1 MQWSQVRALFPNTFV
16 LMEDQQ
22 SHTENGEWHVDD
34 VAVIRP
40 LQDGREALMAVRVAH
55 GATFVYHTKHPVI
68 VIPIRPKPAYRGDAR
83 ET

>member
-1 MQWSQVRALFPNTFV
+1 MQWPEVRALFPNTFV

-22 SHTENGEWHVDD
+22 SYTENGKWHVDE

-40 LQDGREALMAVRVAH
+40 LHDGKEALMAMRAAR
-55 GATFVYHTKHPVI
+55 GSTFVYHTKHPKI
-68 VIPIRPKPAYRGDAR
+68 VMPIRSKPSYRGTAR